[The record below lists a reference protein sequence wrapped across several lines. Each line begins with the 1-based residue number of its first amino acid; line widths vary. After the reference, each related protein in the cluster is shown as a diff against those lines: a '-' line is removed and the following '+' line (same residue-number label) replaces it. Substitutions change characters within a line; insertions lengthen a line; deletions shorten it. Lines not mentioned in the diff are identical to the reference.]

1 MDPNVANDPV
11 SEEMA
16 PRRIGSPEAGAAPEI
31 PPAVPSSS
39 KASARAKSVCII
51 SYTSLGCLTSF
62 IIGLKV
68 SSLEVPASTMTSEQ
82 FRRLLGRI
90 HAEVPDESA
99 RILKRLRRQRR
110 APILK
115 VLMQTILSHQT
126 TSIQTRRA
134 IDRLWARYH
143 TLTRVA
149 DASPAEIKRLVD
161 NVGLGQIK
169 ARRLVA
175 MAGDIRGRWGSEQ
188 RLARYLRSA
197 PLEEARR
204 ALMDLPGVGPKTA
217 AGVLLFRFP
226 PPTFSLDND
235 ILRVA
240 RALGWVRRNADPED
254 VRNLVER
261 TLPRDPA
268 LLLKAHAYLIAL
280 GRVTQRGRR
289 RDLLDRLRL
298 T

>member
-1 MDPNVANDPV
+1 
-11 SEEMA
+11 
-16 PRRIGSPEAGAAPEI
+16 
-31 PPAVPSSS
+31 
-39 KASARAKSVCII
+39 
-51 SYTSLGCLTSF
+51 
-62 IIGLKV
+62 
-68 SSLEVPASTMTSEQ
+68 MTSEQ

-99 RILKRLRRQRR
+99 RLLTRLHRQQRV
-110 APILK
+110 PLLK

-126 TSIQTRRA
+126 TSAQTRRA
-134 IDRLWARYH
+134 IDRSAARYR
-143 TLTRVA
+143 TLERVA
-149 DASPAEIKRLVD
+149 DARPAEIKRLGD

-169 ARRLVA
+169 AGRLVA
-175 MAGDIRGRWGSEQ
+175 MAVNIRGRWGSEQ

-217 AGVLLFRFP
+217 AVVLLFRFHR
-226 PPTFSLDND
+226 PTFPVDTN

-240 RALGWVRRNADPED
+240 RELGWVRRNADPED